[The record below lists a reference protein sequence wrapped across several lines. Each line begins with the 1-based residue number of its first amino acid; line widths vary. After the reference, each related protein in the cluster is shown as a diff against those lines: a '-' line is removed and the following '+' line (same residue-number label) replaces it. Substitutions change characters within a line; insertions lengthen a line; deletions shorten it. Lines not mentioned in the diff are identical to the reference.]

1 MYLMDLQKLGIMNK
15 QGITKIEYSNIY
27 FDSVY
32 ENKEHHKNGKLSYM
46 ETWAKIAPMFI
57 DLFPN
62 SIING
67 EGYWIRIREQVKY
80 YDNGQLAWR
89 FEYNDKGELIRK
101 NENSLTY
108 RKDGTII
115 EY

>member
-1 MYLMDLQKLGIMNK
+1 MNLQKLGIINK
-15 QGITKIEYSNIY
+15 QGITKIDYKNIY

-32 ENKEHHKNGKLSYM
+32 ENKEYHENGKISYM
-46 ETWAKIAPMFI
+46 ETWAKISDMFI

-62 SIING
+62 AIINEG
-67 EGYWIRIREQVKY
+67 GYWVRIKEQFKY

-89 FEYNDKGELIRK
+89 LKYNDKGEVVK
-101 NENSLTY
+101 TNEHSY